1 MESTKILEVPLVVT
15 EQYPQGLGNSVSEIN
30 IEHAVCTVPKTK
42 FSMIIP
48 EVENAIKTLCDGQ
61 LKCVILFGV
70 EVFTV
75 YFVELAYTLLLQIN
89 SIFKGTCLC

>member
-1 MESTKILEVPLVVT
+1 
-15 EQYPQGLGNSVSEIN
+15 
-30 IEHAVCTVPKTK
+30 
-42 FSMIIP
+42 MIIP